1 MQENRAW
8 NRLKDEELIET
19 LKLMEA
25 SEIYPAKA
33 QKVYEELK
41 AKYDAK
47 DLPSFRTVNRRL
59 RNLLGKSDEE
69 LYKIIYVFLTIFL
82 YLLKCPQSL
91 IL

>member
-33 QKVYEELK
+33 QKVYEELYNIPYMK
-41 AKYDAK
+41 KLSPIFTK
-47 DLPSFRTVNRRL
+47 TILERT
-59 RNLLGKSDEE
+59 
-69 LYKIIYVFLTIFL
+69 
-82 YLLKCPQSL
+82 YLLDRWIFCL
-91 IL
+91 